1 MRDLTHLYKVI
12 KGVRVSEKSAREA
25 EKNTFVFNVDLSSD
39 KRKISDAVELF
50 FNVKVKSVRTAKI
63 KGKTK
68 SFRGVFGKRNDV
80 KKAYVTLADG
90 YSIDAF
96 GAE

>member
-1 MRDLTHLYKVI
+1 MKGVVGLYKVI
-12 KGVRVSEKSAREA
+12 KSLRVSEKSAREN
-25 EKNTFVFNVDLSSD
+25 EKNTFVFDVDIAAN
-39 KRKISDAVELF
+39 KRSVADAVELF
-50 FNVKVKSVRTAKI
+50 FNVKVKRVNTVI
-63 KGKTK
+63 TKGKQK
-68 SFRGVFGKRNDV
+68 MFRGVMGSRPNT

>member
-1 MRDLTHLYKVI
+1 MKSVVDLYKVI
-12 KGVRVSEKSAREA
+12 KSLRLSEKSAREN
-25 EKNTFVFNVDLSSD
+25 EKNTFVFEVDIAAD
-39 KRKISDAVELF
+39 KRAVADAVELF
-50 FNVKVKSVRTAKI
+50 FNVKVKRVNTTIS
-63 KGKTK
+63 KGKQK
-68 SFRGVFGKRNDV
+68 NFRASVGKRPDT